1 MELAEL
7 RTQFEEIKEKV
18 SQLGRFL

>member
-7 RTQFEEIKEKV
+7 RTQLEEIKEKV